1 MCVCVVTHLAEAAP
15 DLCLYRGVHL
25 LLIDSHGD
33 ELIQDGADPLAL
45 GVVVVLTEPH
55 QVEQPGGHVF

>member
-1 MCVCVVTHLAEAAP
+1 MCGDSHLAEAAP
-15 DLCLYRGVHL
+15 DLGLYRGVHL
-25 LLIDSHGD
+25 LLVDGHGD